1 MFNIDMIFPT
11 CIVTGNLGRELTKEE
26 LAIIDYHKTR
36 TYTNVGNITSLDK
49 YILKTQLPEIKTFIE
64 LGIKSY
70 VDKILIPKYP
80 LNFYITQSW
89 INYTNLG
96 QFHHKHTH
104 PNSILSGVFYFNA
117 DPEKDKIFF
126 YNDNE
131 KYKQITITPKEFNL
145 YNSDSWWLPVK
156 TGRLIIFPS
165 DLTHMVDQ
173 TISDE
178 TRVSLA
184 FNVFANGY
192 FGDEDSLTA
201 LHL

>member
-1 MFNIDMIFPT
+1 MFNIDLIFPT
-11 CIVTGNLGRELTKEE
+11 SIVTGNLGRELTKEE

-80 LNFYITQSW
+80 LKFYITQSW

-126 YNDNE
+126 YNE
-131 KYKQITITPKEFNL
+131 KYKQITIPTKEFNL
-145 YNSDSWWLPVK
+145 FNSESWWFPVK
-156 TGRLIIFPS
+156 TGGLIIFPS
-165 DLTHMVDQ
+165 NLTHMVEQ